1 MSLSPMISEIPRS
14 HKGSSNSV
22 TVNGV
27 ESGVG
32 HFLDTLSDTDC
43 RTILDVV
50 STDTLTA
57 SEVSEACDIPL
68 STTHR
73 KLNILTGAGLLEE
86 RTRFGQSGHH
96 ASEYVRSVDEI
107 VISLSD

>member
-1 MSLSPMISEIPRS
+1 MSLPPMISEIPRS

-22 TVNGV
+22 TINGV

-32 HFLDTLSDTDC
+32 HFLDALGDTGC
-43 RTILDVV
+43 RTILDIV
-50 STDTLTA
+50 STDALTT
-57 SEVSEACDIPL
+57 SEVSEACDMPL
-68 STTHR
+68 STTYR
-73 KLNILTGAGLLEE
+73 KLNILTDAGLLKE
-86 RTRFGQSGHH
+86 RTRFNQSGNH